1 MTRILDIIQNNSLS
15 SRIGNYKMSPLH
27 AFIQGLPKIELHV
40 HIEGTLEPELMFSL
54 AQRNQIQLPYPTVEE
69 LRQAYQFG
77 NLQDFLDLYYQG
89 MSVLQ
94 TEQDFYD
101 LTWAYLKRI
110 ADQNV
115 VHTEIFFDPQGH
127 TSRGVPFATVVN
139 GITAAQEEAQTELG
153 VSSKLILCFLRH
165 LSEEDAFQTLVAA
178 LPYQDKIIGV
188 GLDSSELGHP
198 PSKFKQVFAKAHA
211 EGFLAVAHAGEE
223 GPPSYVWE
231 ALDQLN
237 VHRIDHGNR
246 ALEDERLV
254 KRLVE
259 EQVVLT
265 VCPLSNLKLCGVKDL
280 HEHPLKTMLA
290 LGLKVTVNS
299 DDPAYFG
306 GYMTENYQAITEAL
320 NLQPDDIKQLAENSI
335 DGSFLSPVEKATL
348 KTQLNEYMTNGH
360 PFRKA

>member
-15 SRIGNYKMSPLH
+15 SRIGNYKMSPLNSL
-27 AFIQGLPKIELHV
+27 IKGLPKIELHV
-40 HIEGTLEPELMFSL
+40 HIEGTLEPELMFTL
-54 AQRNQIQLPYPTVEE
+54 AQRNHIQLPYQTVDE

-94 TEQDFYD
+94 SEQDFYD
-101 LTWAYLKRI
+101 LTWAYLQRI

-127 TSRGVPFATVVN
+127 TSRGVPFATVIN
-139 GITAAQEEAQTELG
+139 GITDALNDAQAELG
-153 VSSKLILCFLRH
+153 ITSKLILCFLRH
-165 LSEEDAFQTLVAA
+165 LSEEDAFQTLEAA

-198 PSKFKQVFAKAHA
+198 PSKFKQVFAKAHV

-231 ALDQLN
+231 ALDQLK

-246 ALEDERLV
+246 ALEDEHLV

-259 EQVVLT
+259 EQMVLT

-280 HEHPLKTMLA
+280 REHPLRTMLD

-320 NLQPDDIKQLAENSI
+320 NLQPDQIKQLAENSI
-335 DGSFLSPVEKATL
+335 DGSFLSAVEKATL
-348 KTQLNEYMTNGH
+348 KTQLNEYITQ
-360 PFRKA
+360 KSY